1 MEETQCHIGDPTM
14 KTVYY
19 IPHYV
24 AISAGVIAQG
34 ADITN
39 NLEWAIEASG
49 KLVDSTNLVILS
61 VGIGT
66 IATAGALGAVL
77 KSNRSVM
84 GRLAW
89 FAPLLLVWSVCALFS
104 LAISADRLASQR
116 DAKLAKAGLTAGAIQ
131 ISEELLAR
139 ATEKADEYCIPA
151 AKVKPRSRDFFA
163 AECDRWRKKIDHET
177 DMIRRMR
184 SEPPATG
191 DSLGPRVQR
200 VVEILTGY
208 QIDPKDVGVI
218 VPLLAPLGLLL
229 LGSIL
234 TGWGV
239 AGERIAP
246 EFSFEATGKNAE
258 EAKAQRYI
266 QGYQEANGAKP
277 TRREIQEAL
286 GVGQQKASRYLV
298 QYA

>member
-1 MEETQCHIGDPTM
+1 M

-66 IATAGALGAVL
+66 LATAGALGAVL
-77 KSNRSVM
+77 KSNRNIL
-84 GRLAW
+84 GRTAW
-89 FAPLLLVWSVCALFS
+89 FAPLLLVWVVCAAFS

-116 DAKLAKAGLTAGAIQ
+116 DAKLEKASLTAGAIR

-139 ATEKADEYCIPA
+139 ATEKADQYCIPEA
-151 AKVKPRSRDFFA
+151 TIKPRSRDFFRS
-163 AECDRWRKKIDHET
+163 ECERWRGEVEKEKGL
-177 DMIRRMR
+177 IRRMR

-200 VVEILTGY
+200 VVEILTGH

-246 EFSFEATGKNAE
+246 EFDFAATGKNAE

-266 QGYQEANGAKP
+266 EGYKDANGTKP
-277 TRREIQEAL
+277 TRKEIQDAL
-286 GVGQQKASRYLV
+286 GVGQAKASRYLV